1 MRHQKHQQGEF
12 KMKTTFYSDN
22 GKPCFQ
28 CKGTIFA
35 YHCDD
40 AVSLV
45 DTVCIACNTRDLF
58 TTQRT
63 PGSPSEA
70 SAAHRALRH

>member
-1 MRHQKHQQGEF
+1 
-12 KMKTTFYSDN
+12 MKALFYSDN
-22 GKPCFQ
+22 GKPCFK
-28 CKGTIFA
+28 CRGTIFA

-45 DTVCIACNTRDLF
+45 DTVCISCQTRDLF
-58 TTQRT
+58 TTQS
-63 PGSPSEA
+63 PINSPSEA

>member
-1 MRHQKHQQGEF
+1 MQ
-12 KMKTTFYSDN
+12 TTFHSDN
-22 GKPCFQ
+22 GKPCFK
-28 CKGTIFA
+28 CRGTIFT

-45 DTVCIACNTRDLF
+45 DAICVSCNTRDLF
-58 TTQRT
+58 AAQQT
-63 PGSPSEA
+63 PVTAAQA